1 MASRTKVSPQ
11 PSEGLSYSESM
22 YASAE
27 RAPDPLIPAHYGK
40 VTVAWIA
47 PACFGYACQRRE
59 KPHLVGGGTP
69 DDPEQD
75 QGNSDVIGVDA
86 FFMTYHEADGR
97 PMASLQQSFEE
108 KFALLHLQS
117 MRWGAF
123 GGTIMLS
130 LYGGYDYFHYADT
143 YPELMGTIFAL
154 RYAGMVPMLLLSGM
168 FTFTKQYN
176 QPKIRQVFLAVSTG
190 ILGTMIIA
198 YSYITMAAT
207 QGTFAL
213 FFTMLFFLVPLGFAP
228 SLLLGFTL
236 WVGYLPCL
244 LVSGEDNLSEISSAL
259 IDWDVLQNWTTLF
272 LSLALYAT
280 LRYIQLK
287 YLSAEVVT
295 TAWYGEGVVRVF
307 LC

>member
-213 FFTMLFFLVPLGFAP
+213 FFTMLFFLVPLGLPQASSWVLHCGWATCPACSSRAKTTSLKSLRRSLTGTFCRIGRRCFSP
-228 SLLLGFTL
+228 SRFTRL
-236 WVGYLPCL
+236 CGT
-244 LVSGEDNLSEISSAL
+244 SS
-259 IDWDVLQNWTTLF
+259 
-272 LSLALYAT
+272 
-280 LRYIQLK
+280 
-287 YLSAEVVT
+287 
-295 TAWYGEGVVRVF
+295 
-307 LC
+307 